1 MDSEQLSATNTDHED
16 RPSNLN
22 LHDEP
27 LPQVRFSNEEN
38 NKPVQLISI
47 KPLVQDDAGERRK
60 ESTDNEQEMS
70 RPVGLSKYNWK
81 NFLPFARRYVRELNE
96 ELLS

>member
-1 MDSEQLSATNTDHED
+1 MDSEQLSATNIDHED

>member
-1 MDSEQLSATNTDHED
+1 MDSEQFSATNTNQED
-16 RPSNLN
+16 GPSNLN
-22 LHDEP
+22 LHDKP
-27 LPQVRFSNEEN
+27 VPQVRFSNEE

-47 KPLVQDDAGERRK
+47 KPLVQNDASERRT

-81 NFLPFARRYVRELNE
+81 NFLPFARRYVKI
-96 ELLS
+96 

>member
-1 MDSEQLSATNTDHED
+1 MDSEQFSATNTDHED

-22 LHDEP
+22 FHDDP

-47 KPLVQDDAGERRK
+47 KPLVQDDTGERRK
-60 ESTDNEQEMS
+60 ERNEQEIMS
-70 RPVGLSKYNWK
+70 RQTGLSKYNWK
-81 NFLPFARRYVRELNE
+81 NFLPLARRYVLELN
-96 ELLS
+96 

>member
-1 MDSEQLSATNTDHED
+1 MDAEQLSATNTNHED

-22 LHDEP
+22 LNDEP
-27 LPQVRFSNEEN
+27 VPRVRFNNEEN

-47 KPLVQDDAGERRK
+47 KSLVQDDASERRT

-81 NFLPFARRYVRELNE
+81 NFLPFARRYVSLTE
-96 ELLS
+96 SFPC

>member
-1 MDSEQLSATNTDHED
+1 MDSGQFSATNTEHVD

-22 LHDEP
+22 LHDDP
-27 LPQVRFSNEEN
+27 VPRVRFSNEEN

-47 KPLVQDDAGERRK
+47 KPLVQDDTGEQRK

-70 RPVGLSKYNWK
+70 RPSGLSKYNWK
-81 NFLPFARRYVRELNE
+81 NFLPFARRYAYVLGLN
-96 ELLS
+96 